1 MTSDLTPFVRMNPVE
16 QYMTQEKMAEQD
28 LKKNIL
34 KIGIP
39 KETMFDETR
48 VPLVPESVGMLI
60 QQGHTVLLEKEA
72 GLGAGFPDLDYA
84 DNGATIC
91 HEAAEIFK
99 SDVVLKVTPPTSSE
113 IESME
118 ARRIL
123 ISALNY
129 CGRDKE
135 YFNLLI
141 KKKITAISY
150 ETIRDKSGRFPIMQS
165 ISEIVGKGS
174 ILIASSLLSDPVY
187 GKGVMLGGFP
197 GITPAEVVIIGAG
210 TVSASAARTAAQL
223 GAIVKV
229 FDNNIYKLRSL
240 TAELGFP
247 VFTSI
252 IQPKVLQK
260 ALRSADV
267 VIGALLAD
275 EGQIPYIVP
284 EDMVKTMKH
293 GAVIVDISIDQGGG
307 FETSKQTTHKDP
319 VFVQHG
325 VAHYC
330 VPNVASR
337 YARTSSYALS
347 NYFTPLLSKLGDFC
361 NLNQFI
367 LNEPGLLEAIYIYQ
381 GILTH
386 PGASKRF
393 NIPGQDINLLLAA
406 F

>member
-28 LKKNIL
+28 LKRNIL

-39 KETMFDETR
+39 RETLYDEAR

-60 QQGHTVLLEKEA
+60 QLGHSVLIEENA
-72 GLGAGFPDLDYA
+72 GKGAGFTNLEYA
-84 DNGATIC
+84 DNGAVIC
-91 HEAAEIFK
+91 VNSEEVFK
-99 SDVVLKVTPPTSSE
+99 CDVVLKVTPPTPSE
-113 IESME
+113 IESLDP
-118 ARRIL
+118 RRIL

-129 CGRDKE
+129 CGRDKDF
-135 YFNLLI
+135 FNLLMR
-141 KKKITAISY
+141 KKTTAISY

-174 ILIASSLLSDPVY
+174 ILIAASLLADPEK
-187 GKGVMLGGFP
+187 GKGTMLGGFP
-197 GITPAEVVIIGAG
+197 GITPSEVVILGSG

-240 TAELGFP
+240 TSELGFP

-252 IQPKVLQK
+252 IQPKVLEK

-267 VIGALLAD
+267 LIGALLAE
-275 EGQIPYIVP
+275 EGHIPYVVP
-284 EDMVKTMKH
+284 VEMVKEMKP
-293 GAVIVDISIDQGGG
+293 GAVIVDLSIDQGGG
-307 FETSKQTTHKDP
+307 FETSSQTSHKDP
-319 VFVQHG
+319 VYVRHG
-325 VAHYC
+325 VTHYC

-347 NYFTPLLSKLGDFC
+347 NYFTPLLTRLGDFT

-386 PGASKRF
+386 SGASKRF

>member
-16 QYMTQEKMAEQD
+16 QYMTQEKMVQQD

-39 KETMFDETR
+39 KETMYDEKR
-48 VPLVPESVGMLI
+48 VPLVPESVGMLV
-60 QQGHTVLLEKEA
+60 QLGHSVLLETEA
-72 GLGAGFPDLDYA
+72 GLDAGFPDLDYA

-91 HEAAEIFK
+91 QNSAEIFR
-99 SDVVLKVTPPTSSE
+99 SDVVLKVTPPTPSE
-113 IESME
+113 IESLE
-118 ARRIL
+118 SRRIL

-141 KKKITAISY
+141 KKRATAISY
-150 ETIRDKSGRFPIMQS
+150 ETIRDKSGRYPIMQS

-174 ILIASSLLSDPVY
+174 ILIASALLAEPPF

-197 GITPAEVVIIGAG
+197 GITPAEVVIIGSG
-210 TVSASAARTAAQL
+210 TVAVAAARTAAQL

-229 FDNNIYKLRSL
+229 FDNNIYKLRTL
-240 TAELGFP
+240 TADLGFP

-260 ALRSADV
+260 AVRSADV
-267 VIGALLAD
+267 VVGALLAD
-275 EGQIPYIVP
+275 EGTIPYVVP
-284 EDMVKTMKH
+284 EDMVKEMKQ

-307 FETSKQTTHKDP
+307 FETSKQTSHNDP
-319 VFVQHG
+319 VYVKHG
-325 VAHYC
+325 VTHYC

-347 NYFTPLLSKLGDFC
+347 NYFTPLLSRLGDFS
-361 NLNQFI
+361 NINQFI
-367 LNEPGLLEAIYIYQ
+367 LNEPGLLESIYMYQ